1 MVLERLSGKSAQGL
15 PFSHVPA
22 GGNLQSEDPVLLV
35 EPDIPG
41 IFTPLEVETAG
52 SGNQHSTHPDLLF
65 TDQGERHPLLC
76 SRSRDEYGEGYGSLR
91 FQER

>member
-1 MVLERLSGKSAQGL
+1 MVLERMPGKSAHCL
-15 PFSHVPA
+15 PFSYKST
-22 GGNLQSEDPVLLV
+22 GWNLQSEDPALFV

-41 IFTPLEVETAG
+41 ILTTLEVETAG

-76 SRSRDEYGEGYGSLR
+76 SRSRDEYGEGYGYLR